1 MKRVGERGEGRFE
14 PITWDEALIML
25 AGELKRVRDTCGNQS
40 ILLTYL
46 QRQLGRATRR
56 YERHPVAAALDVRG
70 LHHRLR

>member
-14 PITWDEALIML
+14 PITWDEALTML

-40 ILLTYL
+40 ILLTT
-46 QRQLGRATRR
+46 GSGNW
-56 YERHPVAAALDVRG
+56 AALHGGMSATARLLSMFGG